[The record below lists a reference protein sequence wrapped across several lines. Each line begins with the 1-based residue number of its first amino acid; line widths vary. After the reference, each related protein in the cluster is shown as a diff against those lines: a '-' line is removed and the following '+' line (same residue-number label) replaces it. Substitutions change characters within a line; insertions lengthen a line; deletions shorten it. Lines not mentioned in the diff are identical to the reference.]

1 VLGSHLVPVDVDGV
15 DAVTNVVVD
24 AADVVVVV
32 AAVAVVASVAVVM
45 AAVVVVAAGHRIDPD
60 QSCHCWSLV

>member
-1 VLGSHLVPVDVDGV
+1 LGSHLVPVDVDGV

-24 AADVVVVV
+24 AVDVVVV

-45 AAVVVVAAGHRIDPD
+45 AAVVVVAAGHRTDPD
-60 QSCHCWSLV
+60 PSCHCWSLV

>member
-15 DAVTNVVVD
+15 DVVTNVVVD
-24 AADVVVVV
+24 AADVVVV
-32 AAVAVVASVAVVM
+32 AAAAVVASVAVVM
-45 AAVVVVAAGHRIDPD
+45 AAVVVVAVGHRIDPD